1 MDYTLNKKGN
11 IITKKPI
18 KTFKNMAFEQQQ
30 IMDTS
35 LVKLDKL
42 EIKLTEI
49 KEQQD
54 KIAKY
59 LENNDLI
66 GSIFSKSSPDIIE
79 YEDIKK
85 INESDF
91 VNNLSRKNLKTLKD
105 VQNETGFSA
114 YLIRQEVQKGNLKRV
129 AMSGKWYFL
138 DRDIENWKSNLINKK

>member
-66 GSIFSKSSPDIIE
+66 GSICSKSSPDIIE